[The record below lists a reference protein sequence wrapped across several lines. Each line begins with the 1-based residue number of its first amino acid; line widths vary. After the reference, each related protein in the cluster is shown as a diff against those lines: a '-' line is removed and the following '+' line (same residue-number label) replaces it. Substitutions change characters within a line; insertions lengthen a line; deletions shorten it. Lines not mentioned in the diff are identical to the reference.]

1 MPILRLYMKFNDW
14 LGMLCVIVACCGIAF
29 AIVAMSAAA
38 LERLWF
44 GFGYA
49 ILNDLPPLLMPW
61 VVFPMMGVL
70 LRSDRHVTVDFL
82 PHVLA
87 TRGRLLLN
95 LLLGVI
101 VCAAALWLLAGGLDA
116 LAFFR
121 RLRQTAETGIRFPL
135 WWIYLS
141 FPVGFALLAWFALEK
156 ALTALFEF
164 LTGTPIRNQK
174 ECLHS

>member
-1 MPILRLYMKFNDW
+1 MPLLRLYMKFNDV
-14 LGMLCVIVACCGIAF
+14 LGMLCLIVACCGVAF
-29 AIVAMSAAA
+29 AIIALSAAA
-38 LERLWF
+38 LERLLF

-70 LRSDRHVTVDFL
+70 LRADRHVTVDFL
-82 PHVLA
+82 PHFLA
-87 TRGRLLLN
+87 PRGRLFLN
-95 LLLGVI
+95 LLLGAVI
-101 VCAAALWLLAGGLDA
+101 CAAAVWLLMGGLDA

-121 RLRQTAETGIRFPL
+121 RLRQTTETGIRFPL

-156 ALTALFEF
+156 AITALVEL
-164 LTGTPIRNQK
+164 LTGTPVRNHKDGLQ
-174 ECLHS
+174 S